1 MRSALLFFMA
11 REREDHRVWF
21 RQRESARRGIFI
33 SFVRRTRKSTAKH
46 HDGYFFTWQINRKA
60 LPLSF
65 IRPSLLFHTFYLTTF
80 VSLTPDICLVLMDRH
95 GEGLS
100 HVTRFLVS

>member
-1 MRSALLFFMA
+1 MIVRGFFFA
-11 REREDHRVWF
+11 QCVAFFHGEGEGGSLGLV
-21 RQRESARRGIFI
+21 QARESARRGIFI

-80 VSLTPDICLVLMDRH
+80 VSLTPDICLD
-95 GEGLS
+95 GS
-100 HVTRFLVS
+100 S